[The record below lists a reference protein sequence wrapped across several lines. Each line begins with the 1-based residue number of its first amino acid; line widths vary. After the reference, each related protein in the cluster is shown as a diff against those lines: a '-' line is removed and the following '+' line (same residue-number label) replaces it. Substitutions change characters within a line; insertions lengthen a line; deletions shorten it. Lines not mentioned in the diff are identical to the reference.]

1 MNYQIEDA
9 EGIYGDTNN
18 NQPNFQN
25 AQLHTQSPPQINTN
39 TRQNNQK
46 QPPSFTQKINLFLL
60 SKTGT
65 ILASAIALCIGFA
78 FKDLIGSAFTN
89 VLQQLIVKI
98 ILLIDKNN
106 YFNLES
112 LVSSENNGLNFNKFI
127 SSIITFVLIVIS
139 VYYVSSYLT
148 ILS

>member
-1 MNYQIEDA
+1 MNYQIEEA
-9 EGIYGDTNN
+9 EGIYYGDTN

-25 AQLHTQSPPQINTN
+25 AQLHTQSPPQLNTN

-46 QPPSFTQKINLFLL
+46 SPPSFTQKINLFLL

-65 ILASAIALCIGFA
+65 ILATAIGMCIGFA
-78 FKDLIGSAFTN
+78 FKDLIGSTVTN
-89 VLQQLIVKI
+89 VLQPLIIKI
-98 ILLIDKNN
+98 ISFIDKNN

-112 LVSSENNGLNFNKFI
+112 LVSSENTGFNFNKFI